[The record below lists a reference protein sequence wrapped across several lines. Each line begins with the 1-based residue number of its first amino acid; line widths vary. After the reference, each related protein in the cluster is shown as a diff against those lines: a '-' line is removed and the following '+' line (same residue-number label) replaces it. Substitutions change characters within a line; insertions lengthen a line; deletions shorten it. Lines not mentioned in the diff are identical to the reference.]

1 MLHACNF
8 IQSEHIMRTSLKN
21 LKYDLPAGVVVFL
34 VALPLCLGIALASG
48 APLFSGVISGIIGG
62 IVVSTFSNSPLGVS
76 GPAAGLA
83 AIVLS
88 SIKTLG
94 SFEMLLLAVV
104 FAGLLQ
110 IILGFLRAGVIAYF
124 FPSSVI
130 KGMLAAIGILIILKQ
145 LPHAMGYDRD
155 YEGDF
160 SFWQINGENTFS
172 SILNAVNYITIAPIT
187 IALVSLAIIMIWE
200 LKPIKNNSI
209 LKYVPGPLVVV
220 IAGVL
225 LNRLFTI
232 SFPEY
237 ALRPDQH
244 VILPVASTL
253 PEFFSQFTLPD
264 FSAITNTKVYLTA
277 ATLAIVAS
285 IETLLCVEAT
295 DKLDPQKRITSPNR
309 ELRAQGIAN
318 VISGMVGGL
327 PITQVIVRSSANIQA
342 GGRTRMSAMI
352 HGILLFASA
361 LLFPGLLNMIP
372 LASLAAILLAVGY
385 KLAKPSMMK
394 IIYRTGWKQFL
405 PFATTIIAIVLTD
418 LLIGIGIGL
427 AVSFFF
433 ILRNNYKTPYFFRKE
448 SHGPQDPIRIELS
461 EDVSFLNK
469 ASILS
474 TLSHIPANSYV
485 IIDASRSI
493 HIDDD
498 VIEIIQEFRHN
509 AAARNIRLE
518 LINLPEQ
525 EKSEKV
531 HELIEK
537 VKNHVLELTHH
548 HPRDKSK

>member
-1 MLHACNF
+1 MK
-8 IQSEHIMRTSLKN
+8 ESLKN
-21 LKYDLPAGVVVFL
+21 LKYDFPAGVVVFL

-48 APLFSGVISGIIGG
+48 APLFAGIISGIIGG
-62 IVVSTFSNSPLGVS
+62 IVVSVFSNSALGVS

-94 SFEMLLLAVV
+94 SFEILLLAVV
-104 FAGLLQ
+104 LAGLMQ
-110 IILGFLRAGVIAYF
+110 IILGMVKAGVIAYF

-145 LPHAMGYDRD
+145 VPHAMGYDRD

-172 SILNAVNYITIAPIT
+172 SILNAVNYVTIAPIT

-209 LKYVPGPLVVV
+209 LKYIPGPLVVV

-225 LNRLFTI
+225 LNRLFTT

-264 FSAITNTKVYLTA
+264 FSAITNTKVYVTA

-394 IIYRTGWKQFL
+394 SIYRTGWKQFL

-498 VIEIIQEFRHN
+498 VIELIQEFRQN
-509 AAARNIRLE
+509 AAARNIKLE

-537 VKNHVLELTHH
+537 VKKHVIELTHH
-548 HPRDKSK
+548 THHKKH